1 MKKIYANIESDES
14 ISYLKNFDPHLIKIE
29 MTYETKDM
37 LSTLDNS
44 SVANWLLS
52 HNIEMSSGL
61 GEGII
66 CGVIE

>member
-14 ISYLKNFDPHLIKIE
+14 ISYLKNYDPHLIKIE
-29 MTYETKDM
+29 MTNETKDM
-37 LSTLDNS
+37 LSNLENS

-52 HNIEMSSGL
+52 HNIEMASGL

-66 CGVIE
+66 CGVME